1 MVSTSARVLL
11 AGTVFAIS
19 AILTLRYLMKKTRK
33 KTEKSQEKNN
43 EEDDTLI
50 KLPTSISGQHDDH
63 THKDIHIHG
72 KRKHPNEDFI
82 NVDVQSPKKP
92 HEMPKSKPIAKDE
105 SENLEFFRKE
115 LQKFLSEGVENTD
128 KNTNQNAESK
138 DDTLKEESETRKD
151 DNTKKVAKHEVN
163 NGLEGNKEVFSGEII
178 ESKRSQTLSST
189 PRIVISG
196 SELKIP
202 NQNGST
208 PDERKINASGK
219 SSEEKEGTGSDDDQ
233 SYTRFSEEEITDA
246 LLVSQTSPGILSG
259 SNAEV
264 LSSLLTHPD
273 PKLQETALNGIN
285 RCSTFTRNQNLFRE
299 HGCLSRLSNLLY
311 QQRMSRSANPKLV
324 TSVANAITNLSSNE
338 ENHKKLE
345 DCVSTLIDLTLED
358 ETGESVCLSSLKA
371 LTNLSITSQH
381 HGHYTRVVQRLYDLV
396 DTGAASIKLQAA
408 KVLVNL
414 SCNPELVPHMLA
426 AKAPVCLIELL
437 KQGTE
442 EELMLRWTTLL
453 ANILTTAKEQKLTS
467 ASLPADD
474 KAPSPETMYTALYG
488 VSSGQ
493 LKSKVYLLSRHKNEN
508 ISHQASK
515 IYQVITK

>member
-33 KTEKSQEKNN
+33 KTEKSPEKNN

-50 KLPTSISGQHDDH
+50 PVSDQHNDH

-92 HEMPKSKPIAKDE
+92 HEMPKSKPIAKDD

-115 LQKFLSEGVENTD
+115 LQKFLSDGVENTD
-128 KNTNQNAESK
+128 ENTNQNAESK
-138 DDTLKEESETRKD
+138 DNTLKDKSETIKD
-151 DNTKKVAKHEVN
+151 DNTKKEVKLEVN
-163 NGLEGNKEVFSGEII
+163 NGLEGNKEVFAGEII
-178 ESKRSQTLSST
+178 EPKRSQTLSST
-189 PRIVISG
+189 PKIVISE
-196 SELKIP
+196 SESKIP
-202 NQNGST
+202 YQNGST
-208 PDERKINASGK
+208 AEGKQTKSVNGK
-219 SSEEKEGTGSDDDQ
+219 SCEVKKEWDDDP

-259 SNAEV
+259 YNAEV
-264 LSSLLTHPD
+264 LSCLLTHPD
-273 PKLQETALNGIN
+273 PKLQETVLNGIN

-311 QQRMSRSANPKLV
+311 QQKMSRSANPKLV

-345 DCVSTLIDLTLED
+345 DCVSTLVDLTLED

-371 LTNLSITSQH
+371 LTNLSVTSQH

-453 ANILTTAKEQKLTS
+453 ANILTKAKEQKVTS

>member
-19 AILTLRYLMKKTRK
+19 AILTLRYIMKKTRK
-33 KTEKSQEKNN
+33 KTEKSQDKNN
-43 EEDDTLI
+43 DEDDTLR
-50 KLPTSISGQHDDH
+50 KLPNRESEHDDH
-63 THKDIHIHG
+63 THKEIHIHG
-72 KRKHPNEDFI
+72 KRKHPNEEFI
-82 NVDVQSPKKP
+82 NMDVQSPKKP
-92 HEMPKSKPIAKDE
+92 HEMPKSTPIAKDD

-128 KNTNQNAESK
+128 KNTNQNAEGK
-138 DDTLKEESETRKD
+138 DGTLKEESGTRKD
-151 DNTKKVAKHEVN
+151 ENTKKLVKPEVK
-163 NGLEGNKEVFSGEII
+163 NGLEGYKEVFSGEII
-178 ESKRSQTLSST
+178 EPKSSQTLSST
-189 PRIVISG
+189 PKIVISG
-196 SELKIP
+196 SELQIT

-219 SSEEKEGTGSDDDQ
+219 SSEEKEGTGLGDDQ

-345 DCVSTLIDLTLED
+345 DCVSTLVDLTLED

>member
-33 KTEKSQEKNN
+33 KTGKSEEKNN

-50 KLPTSISGQHDDH
+50 PSSEQHDDH
-63 THKDIHIHG
+63 THKDSHIHG

-92 HEMPKSKPIAKDE
+92 HEMPKSKPIAKDD

-128 KNTNQNAESK
+128 ENTNQNAESK
-138 DDTLKEESETRKD
+138 DNTLKDKSETRKD
-151 DNTKKVAKHEVN
+151 DNTKKVVKLEVN
-163 NGLEGNKEVFSGEII
+163 NGLEENKE
-178 ESKRSQTLSST
+178 
-189 PRIVISG
+189 IVISE
-196 SELKIP
+196 SESKIP
-202 NQNGST
+202 NLNGST
-208 PDERKINASGK
+208 PEERQTKSVNGK
-219 SSEEKEGTGSDDDQ
+219 SCEEKEGRESDDDQ

-259 SNAEV
+259 SNAEI
-264 LSSLLTHPD
+264 LSCLLTHPD
-273 PKLQETALNGIN
+273 PKLQETVLNGIN

-311 QQRMSRSANPKLV
+311 QQKMSRSANPKLV

-345 DCVSTLIDLTLED
+345 DCVSTLVDLTLED

-453 ANILTTAKEQKLTS
+453 ANILTKAKEQKLTS

-493 LKSKVYLLSRHKNEN
+493 LKSKVYLLSRHRNEN

>member
-1 MVSTSARVLL
+1 M
-11 AGTVFAIS
+11 
-19 AILTLRYLMKKTRK
+19 
-33 KTEKSQEKNN
+33 
-43 EEDDTLI
+43 
-50 KLPTSISGQHDDH
+50 
-63 THKDIHIHG
+63 
-72 KRKHPNEDFI
+72 PN
-82 NVDVQSPKKP
+82 
-92 HEMPKSKPIAKDE
+92 
-105 SENLEFFRKE
+105 L
-115 LQKFLSEGVENTD
+115 
-128 KNTNQNAESK
+128 
-138 DDTLKEESETRKD
+138 
-151 DNTKKVAKHEVN
+151 
-163 NGLEGNKEVFSGEII
+163 
-178 ESKRSQTLSST
+178 
-189 PRIVISG
+189 
-196 SELKIP
+196 
-202 NQNGST
+202 NGST
-208 PDERKINASGK
+208 PEERQTKSVNGK
-219 SSEEKEGTGSDDDQ
+219 SCEVKEGRESEDDQ

-259 SNAEV
+259 SNAEI
-264 LSSLLTHPD
+264 LSCLLTHPD
-273 PKLQETALNGIN
+273 PKLQETVLNGIN

-311 QQRMSRSANPKLV
+311 QQKMSRSANPKLV

-345 DCVSTLIDLTLED
+345 DCVSTLVDLTLED

-453 ANILTTAKEQKLTS
+453 ANILTKAKEQKLTS

-474 KAPSPETMYTALYG
+474 KHQVQRQCT
-488 VSSGQ
+488 Q
-493 LKSKVYLLSRHKNEN
+493 LCMVLVQDNSNPKF
-508 ISHQASK
+508 IC
-515 IYQVITK
+515 